1 MAASTTTWP
10 PEIVTHVTMAT
21 DVMGSITSYTYSKI
35 ESVTNIGATERRSIN
50 KKLTKYHLI
59 ECVLLFC
66 HSLRYIPV
74 HMFSGLRRYHVKL
87 EYYR

>member
-1 MAASTTTWP
+1 MPEKCDVTARAFAARALRSPMTSYITMVSAIWRKYND
-10 PEIVTHVTMAT
+10 VTH
-21 DVMGSITSYTYSKI
+21 SYGNS
-35 ESVTNIGATERRSIN
+35 N
-50 KKLTKYHLI
+50 KKLRKYHLI

-66 HSLRYIPV
+66 HSLRYVPV